1 MTISM
6 FKVISSTGK
15 MAVSWTSPVR
25 MSSPYELHTYQE
37 SQSHLFTPA
46 FVRYLKDIQKVCAGF
61 KISDVTVG
69 GSAEKSLLDT
79 TVKPNDIDLFFWGE
93 FSFTKS
99 SQGKDWEFE
108 CPTLEKML
116 EKMSPKPVKR
126 VISEHWALY
135 SVTLE
140 DGTKLDIKCISKASP
155 GHIFAF
161 STESEHVWLN
171 DFLES
176 GKAQDIRFVTVGPY
190 TDSDRNWLADHSVRD
205 CLSPLRFYS
214 EQTAFIKEDK
224 FFRWMLESTRQSD
237 FSLLNPFYE
246 QLIVV
251 GFFSDL
257 YQSGFNH
264 AFADRIK
271 RQCDSH
277 FPGDADKS
285 VAFIIKILQTVFQY
299 QHHLVNAL
307 GETGYAHITQSIY
320 GSLDQFKATVAF
332 STLDFFPDQLIR
344 KGPVV
349 PEDRL
354 KSWKQFFSEQ
364 DLQKRI
370 EQETVTKLKPYIP
383 GQFSWLVSQEVP
395 PAQLL
400 VNGKVVALQK
410 GDSHPAL
417 IQNTLNQISAVLDET
432 ETAESMVIMSLLYG
446 LNLLITLKTETP
458 DSHFLRF
465 ASTCAPDPN
474 AGFDKQHMENL
485 IKGIRFGLEQSG
497 LATHLREKC
506 METLDKVS
514 DYLSPKSSSSSEVSL
529 TITVSSTCH
538 VDSHPESIVT
548 TSQESLN
555 SKESSPAL
563 SPCDMSPRY
572 SQQQLSRMSY
582 RDICRFGLTDF
593 LDLIKE
599 DMPQKYL
606 DTLIE
611 KISRQ
616 KNPSLKD
623 LQALVQC
630 FAEGRLV
637 SIAKHGAKLSA
648 IVRLCHAK
656 YPELFAE
663 LMKVFP
669 EIPSKK
675 AQDPDFKRI
684 YLFQVLALHPE
695 QLIDTVLGK
704 SPEDWD
710 GAESI
715 FLSQK
720 KHLEALAAAV
730 LQQIGQNF
738 SDQFGQWLIWT
749 AQHLPASIQP
759 ALQRVMQEL
768 EPVAPPALPRASFCT
783 SLLQSMGIVSQPKPA
798 VAEDRYTKNQLT
810 VLRRQF
816 IQLGLMDNHFIDHA
830 TLLFEREHLRP
841 YVRDIL
847 LTLASE
853 SIYVLKNSTL
863 HQRDPDTF
871 EYRLG
876 RVNDIVSILAPIKTL
891 QLSWAAQHSHPSNS
905 MMGLLQEQPHRHQ
918 NFMNAL
924 AQHPAQIWVDW
935 TQVIA
940 ESLIRLDTTLKG
952 KIKGKKD
959 HSECVLMHMNIL
971 MHLKRLFNDAP
982 FLYRHFESIE
992 HLISSRVLKLPI
1004 VSTFE
1009 DEWAVLNAHLF
1020 TSNSIAVVGSSERAL
1035 ILKRDTYLS
1044 KLYGACIEFRN
1055 SERCY
1060 EPCLS
1065 PENALAEV
1073 ELLMAQNSKPI
1084 LDYRRTVLFERI
1096 LTFTSETRPDQL
1108 VKNLIDSPVL
1118 PAFKDYLLKALGD
1131 RCDEHLQ
1138 YWVRLCA
1145 AQDSHFLEKALRLTE
1160 QKNKRW
1166 KSEDYQHLYVDL
1178 TVIKAK
1184 QLNASHFKL
1193 GGRAQDTVFYH
1204 EKSD

>member
-1 MTISM
+1 MTIPM

-46 FVRYLKDIQKVCAGF
+46 VVRYLKDIQKACASF

-108 CPTLEKML
+108 CPTLEKIL

-190 TDSDRNWLADHSVRD
+190 TDSDRNWLADHNLRD

-214 EQTAFIKEDK
+214 DRTPCVKEDK
-224 FFRWMLESTRQSD
+224 FFRWMLESTRNPD

-246 QLIVV
+246 QLIVL

-277 FPGDADKS
+277 FPGDANKS
-285 VAFIIKILQTVFQY
+285 VAFIITILQTVFHY
-299 QHHLVNAL
+299 QDHLIHIL
-307 GETGYAHITQSIY
+307 GNDGYAQITKSIY
-320 GSLDQFKATVAF
+320 ESLDQFKATVAF

-344 KGPVV
+344 KGPIV
-349 PEDRL
+349 PPERL
-354 KSWKQFFSEQ
+354 EAWKRFVSEQ

-370 EQETVTKLKPYIP
+370 EQETAVKLKPYIP
-383 GQFSWLVSQEVP
+383 GQFSWLLSQDVP
-395 PAQLL
+395 PADLL
-400 VNGKVVALQK
+400 INGQVVALQK
-410 GDSHPAL
+410 GDSRTTL
-417 IQNTLNQISAVLDET
+417 IQNTLNRIDVVVDET
-432 ETAESMVIMSLLYG
+432 ETVESMVILSLLYG
-446 LNLLITLKTETP
+446 LNLLLTLKTETP
-458 DSHFLRF
+458 ESHFLRVTS
-465 ASTCAPDPN
+465 ACAPDPN
-474 AGFDKQHMENL
+474 AAFDKQQMEHL
-485 IKGIRFGLEQSG
+485 IKTCLFAMEQAA
-497 LATHLREKC
+497 LPAYLREKC
-506 METLDKVS
+506 ANTLETLS
-514 DYLSPKSSSSSEVSL
+514 CFLNPKSSSCSDVSL
-529 TITVSSTCH
+529 AITVSSSSQ
-538 VDSHPESIVT
+538 VDSHPESIIT
-548 TSQESLN
+548 TSLGTIDSQESPLVV
-555 SKESSPAL
+555 
-563 SPCDMSPRY
+563 SPCEDSPRY
-572 SQQQLSRMSY
+572 SQQQLSQMSY
-582 RDICRFGLTDF
+582 KSICKFGITRF
-593 LDLIKE
+593 LDLINE
-599 DMPQKYL
+599 SLPQKYL

-616 KNPSLKD
+616 KNPAIKD

-630 FAEGRLV
+630 FAEGRLI

-648 IVRLCHAK
+648 IIRLCHAK
-656 YPELFAE
+656 YPELFAK

-669 EIPSKK
+669 EIPAKK
-675 AQDPDFKRI
+675 ALDPDFKRI
-684 YLFQVLALHPE
+684 LLFKTLATSPNE
-695 QLIDTVLGK
+695 LIALLLEK
-704 SPEDWD
+704 SPQDWD
-710 GAESI
+710 GAESL

-720 KHLEALAAAV
+720 KHLEALAAT
-730 LQQIGQNF
+730 LIQQIGQNF

-783 SLLQSMGIVSQPKPA
+783 SLLQSMGILSQPKPA

-816 IQLGLMDNHFIDHA
+816 IQLGLMDSHFIDHA
-830 TLLFEREHLRP
+830 APLFEQAHLRP

-847 LTLASE
+847 LTLASD
-853 SIYVLKNSTL
+853 SIYVLKNTTL

-871 EYRLG
+871 EYHLG

-891 QLSWAAQHSHPSNS
+891 QLSWAAQHSLPSDS

-924 AQHPAQIWVDW
+924 AQHPTQIWVDW

-940 ESLIRLDTTLKG
+940 ESLIRMDTRLKG
-952 KIKGKKD
+952 KVKD
-959 HSECVLMHMNIL
+959 KSECVLMHMNTL
-971 MHLKRLFNDAP
+971 MHLKRLFNDGP
-982 FLYRHFESIE
+982 FLYRHVECLEQLLSN
-992 HLISSRVLKLPI
+992 RVLKLSI
-1004 VSTFE
+1004 IDSFK
-1009 DEWAVLNAHLF
+1009 DELVVLEAHLF
-1020 TSNSIAVVGSSERAL
+1020 TSNGVVVEGSSEQSL
-1035 ILKRDTYLS
+1035 ILKRGTYLA
-1044 KLYGACIEFRN
+1044 KLYGDCIHFQN
-1055 SERCY
+1055 GERSY
-1060 EPCLS
+1060 DPYLS
-1065 PENALAEV
+1065 PENALTEV
-1073 ELLMAQNSKPI
+1073 ELLMTQRAKPI
-1084 LDYRRTVLFERI
+1084 LDYHRTVLFERI
-1096 LTFTSETRPDQL
+1096 ITYSSETRPDQL
-1108 VKNLIDSPVL
+1108 VKKLIDSPVL